1 MGHDDDPVAHWFCDQ
16 WKVLGIRKGQADQA
30 LATGLDSRTWSRI
43 GMHPRFD
50 TQSLCINRKTENAVL
65 IYKEKKIG
73 NS

>member
-1 MGHDDDPVAHWFCDQ
+1 MGHDDDPVAHWFCNE
-16 WKVLGIRKGQADQA
+16 WKALGIGDGQAEGA
-30 LATGLDSRTWSRI
+30 GNWLDSRTWSRI